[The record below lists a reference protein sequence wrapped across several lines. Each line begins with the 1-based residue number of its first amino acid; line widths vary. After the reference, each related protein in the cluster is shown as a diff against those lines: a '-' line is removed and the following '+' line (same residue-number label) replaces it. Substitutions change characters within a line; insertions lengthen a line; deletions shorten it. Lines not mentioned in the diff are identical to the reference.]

1 MKHNPDC
8 KRLIKIMEIRKDKEQ
23 RANQEEQGQG

>member
-8 KRLIKIMEIRKDKEQ
+8 KRLIKIMGIGKDKEQ